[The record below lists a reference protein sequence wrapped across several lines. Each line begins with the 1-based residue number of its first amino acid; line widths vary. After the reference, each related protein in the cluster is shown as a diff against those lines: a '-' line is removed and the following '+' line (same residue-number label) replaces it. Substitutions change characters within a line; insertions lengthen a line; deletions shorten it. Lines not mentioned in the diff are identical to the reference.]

1 MAGYSITP
9 PNIKIIKFAASGI
22 KPKAEPKPLVIT
34 KMAAPYPAITPQLG
48 KRSTLLLRKTVI
60 VNISLLVS
68 VIGAAFYISLKL
80 FLEEGG
86 LKVCLQSF

>member
-60 VNISLLVS
+60 VNIPRKRAQTGPLVP
-68 VIGAAFYISLKL
+68 V
-80 FLEEGG
+80 
-86 LKVCLQSF
+86 VC